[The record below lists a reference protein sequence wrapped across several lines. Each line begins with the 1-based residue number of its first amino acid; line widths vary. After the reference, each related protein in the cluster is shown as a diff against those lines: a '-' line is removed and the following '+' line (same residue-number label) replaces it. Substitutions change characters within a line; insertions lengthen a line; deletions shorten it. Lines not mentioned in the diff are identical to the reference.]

1 MAPLKTA
8 PAAISEARHTGPQR
22 PRHPAVRT
30 WKIMRLRLLALF
42 AVIGPGFITA
52 NVDND
57 PGGILTYSQAG
68 AKYGYALLWTLI
80 PTTIALIVVQEMAAR
95 MGAITG
101 KGLSDLIREEFGLR
115 MTFFTMIVLGF
126 ADFGNIASEF
136 AGLAS
141 GMGIFGVS
149 KYISVPIGAL
159 IVWAVIVRGSYK
171 PVERVLLALS
181 LIYFAYPVSAFLARP
196 DWKLAMEN
204 TFVPHISSD
213 PGYLVMI
220 VGLIGTTITPWM
232 QFYLQASIVEKGV
245 SKRDYPMSRLDVIF
259 GCVVTDV
266 IAFFIVVACAAT
278 IYHSQH
284 REIGDVADAARALAP
299 FAGRFAALL
308 FAVGLINASLMSA
321 AILPLAT
328 SYNIC
333 EGLGFE
339 SGIDKRF
346 GEAKIFYG
354 MYTALIVCGAGFVL
368 IPGLPLLKVILI
380 SQVANGVLLPFVLV
394 FMLKLVNRERLMGE
408 YRNGFWANA
417 IAWATSIVM
426 IGLTA
431 AMMWNSF
438 FG

>member
-1 MAPLKTA
+1 
-8 PAAISEARHTGPQR
+8 
-22 PRHPAVRT
+22 
-30 WKIMRLRLLALF
+30 
-42 AVIGPGFITA
+42 
-52 NVDND
+52 
-57 PGGILTYSQAG
+57 
-68 AKYGYALLWTLI
+68 
-80 PTTIALIVVQEMAAR
+80 

-126 ADFGNIASEF
+126 ADFGNIAAEF

-141 GMGIFGVS
+141 GMGIFGVH
-149 KYISVPIGAL
+149 KYIAVPIGAL
-159 IVWAVIVRGSYK
+159 LVWTVIVRGSYK
-171 PVERVLLALS
+171 PVERVLLVLS
-181 LIYFAYPVSAFLARP
+181 LIYFTYPISAFLARP
-196 DWKLAMEN
+196 DWKLAITDTIIPQFN
-204 TFVPHISSD
+204 SD

-245 SKRDYPMSRLDVIF
+245 SKRDYGMSRLDVIF
-259 GCVVTDV
+259 GCIVTDI

-278 IYHSQH
+278 IFHSQH
-284 REIGDVADAARALAP
+284 REINDVAEAAKALAP
-299 FAGRFAALL
+299 FAGKFAAML
-308 FAVGLINASLMSA
+308 FALGLVNASLMSA

-339 SGIDKRF
+339 SGIDKKF

-354 MYTALIVCGAGFVL
+354 LYSGLIVCGAGFVL

-394 FMLKLVNRERLMGE
+394 FMLKLVNNERLMGE
-408 YRNGFWANA
+408 YRNGPWGNS
-417 IAWATSIVM
+417 IAWATSIIM
-426 IGLTA
+426 IGLTIV
-431 AMMWNSF
+431 MIWNSVAT
-438 FG
+438 